1 MEMKTM
7 KLLTIF
13 SLSLVLI
20 FTSNLFAQSASDINP
35 INFLKSKF
43 PTDVKIGSG
52 VTASG
57 EQCSVTVKHDNKSD
71 DNSEPLFSVSIH
83 TDDYQIQTTYIAYN
97 WLVAGRG
104 DCPVLTK
111 KSEDIFVVKNL
122 GTLPPC
128 FSNPKRINQGGFA
141 YYADDNSR
149 TFSILNK
156 EWKILK
162 SCRII
167 NL

>member
-1 MEMKTM
+1 MKFF
-7 KLLTIF
+7 TIF
-13 SLSLVLI
+13 SLSFLVL
-20 FTSNLFAQSASDINP
+20 FSSNLFAQSAIELNP

-43 PTDVKIGSG
+43 PTDIKLGTG

-71 DNSEPLFSVSIH
+71 DNSEPFFSISIH
-83 TDDYQIQTTYIAYN
+83 TDDNQIQTTYLAYN
-97 WLVAGRG
+97 WLIAGRG

-111 KSEDIFVVKNL
+111 KSDDIFVVKNM

-128 FSNPKRINQGGFA
+128 FSNPKRVNQGGFA
-141 YYADDNSR
+141 FYADDNSR

-156 EWKILK
+156 DGNILK
-162 SCRII
+162 SCLII
-167 NL
+167 NHF